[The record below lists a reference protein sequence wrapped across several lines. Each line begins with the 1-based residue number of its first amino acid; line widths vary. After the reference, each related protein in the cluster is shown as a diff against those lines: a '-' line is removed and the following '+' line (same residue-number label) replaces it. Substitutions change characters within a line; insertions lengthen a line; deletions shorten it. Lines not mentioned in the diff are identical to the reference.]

1 MDAAA
6 RALPALYASPAA
18 TCNSQIAVIPVCAS
32 ILEAMPPGKLSS
44 RIIVR
49 TLRDSGLKYCYGPPH
64 LSHFN
69 NAKPPLRRFNSSG
82 FDSKMVKIL
91 N

>member
-18 TCNSQIAVIPVCAS
+18 TCNSQIAVTPVCAS

-69 NAKPPLRRFNSSG
+69 NAKLSG